1 MTLRPSFTTSL
12 SIAVMVAVAAL
23 PLREAFGDWDWAFSV
38 LGAALAAALVASV
51 LESAESR
58 PSGTAAALA
67 AVLGS
72 LVWAVTVSMRG
83 IFWTDPVSWAV
94 GRELGEGVFSGWEA
108 LLDEEF
114 PLTDRQ
120 SAETFTAILTWIAVA
135 LGVHVAARHRTVLA
149 GVAGAAAV
157 LWVSTTAA
165 LPRDL
170 TSAMVGIGVGG
181 LALLAIA
188 TTTRSS
194 KQHWR
199 PGRAGSLLLVIAGS
213 AGLAMVAATVAGLV
227 DREPVDPRAARTTE
241 TVTEVVPDILAEFG
255 ISVTDDR
262 VVLRLDGPPITS
274 PLRLRLQVY
283 DTHNGERWLP
293 ATDYEDVATFP
304 TPEIL
309 PPGEI
314 VNYAV
319 ELESS
324 TGPWIPLPDRLI
336 SLDINDILWN
346 EQAQTALET
355 TSVDTYEFT
364 GTSVDRTE
372 LEGLEADRNAVSGTF
387 SQTPSALPEEIR
399 AAAEAAALGSTDAI
413 STINAI
419 SARVRE
425 LERNESRPPGNSFG
439 RLRADLVDG
448 RATGAEQIASL
459 HALMLRAVGIPSRL
473 VVGYVATGPVVE
485 SSDLHVWTEAALP
498 GVGWVASDPVPP
510 VPDVAPDV
518 ADDATVTTTSLVEN
532 PVVRAQALP
541 RELGPGEDP
550 DETSIGGDDD
560 ITLRDTV
567 VYAAIAIAVLLAV
580 LIVVRVARRQFRH
593 ATNRRAASRVLG
605 AWAEFVDR
613 LRELGATITATSTIG
628 DVVATARSM
637 DDELGDEA
645 HLLGELAARALHGPT
660 DPTVDD
666 GTLAWEELRRVE
678 STLREVK
685 GGYTVILR
693 LIDPRV
699 LRYRPPRPPRSRQ
712 GRQPVG
718 FLRSR

>member
-1 MTLRPSFTTSL
+1 M
-12 SIAVMVAVAAL
+12 SIAAMVAAATL
-23 PLREAFGDWDWAFSV
+23 PLREAFGNWDWTISV
-38 LGAALAAALVASV
+38 LGAAVAAAIVASL
-51 LESAESR
+51 LESSESR
-58 PSGTAAALA
+58 ISGTAVALS

-83 IFWTDPVSWAV
+83 IFWADPVSRTV
-94 GRELGEGVFSGWEA
+94 GRELGDGIFSGWEA
-108 LLDEEF
+108 LLDDQG
-114 PLTDRQ
+114 PLTDPQ

-149 GVAGAAAV
+149 GVLGAAAM
-157 LWVSTTAA
+157 LSVSTAAA

-181 LALLAIA
+181 LALVAVA

-194 KQHWR
+194 TQRWH
-199 PGRAGSLLLVIAGS
+199 PGRTGSLLLVIAGS
-213 AGLAMVAATVAGLV
+213 AALAMAAATVAGLI
-227 DREPVDPRAARTTE
+227 DREPLDPRAARTTE

-255 ISVTDDR
+255 TAADDDR
-262 VVLRLDGPPITS
+262 VVLRLDGPPITT

-293 ATDYEDVATFP
+293 ATEFEDVATFP
-304 TPEIL
+304 TPEVL

-314 VNYAV
+314 VTFGV
-319 ELESS
+319 QLEPSS
-324 TGPWIPLPDRLI
+324 GPWIPLPDRLI

-355 TSVDTYEFT
+355 GDVDTYEFT
-364 GTSVDRTE
+364 GTSVTRTD
-372 LEGLEADRNAVSGTF
+372 LEGLEADRNTVSDSF
-387 SQTPSALPEEIR
+387 SQTPAALPEEIR
-399 AAAEAAALGSTDAI
+399 TAAETAAVGSTDAI
-413 STINAI
+413 STIDLI

-425 LERNESRPPGNSFG
+425 LGRSETRAPGNSFG
-439 RLRADLVDG
+439 RLRSDLVEG
-448 RATGAEQIASL
+448 RATGAEQLASL

-510 VPDVAPDV
+510 VPDTAPDV
-518 ADDATVTTTSLVEN
+518 DDDPTVTTTSLVEN
-532 PVVRAQALP
+532 PVVRTQALP

-550 DETSIGGDDD
+550 DEASIGAGND
-560 ITLRDTV
+560 ITLRDTI
-567 VYAAIAIAVLLAV
+567 VYAAIAIAA
-580 LIVVRVARRQFRH
+580 LIALSIAVRVARRQLRS
-593 ATNRRAASRVLG
+593 ATKRRSADRVLG

-613 LRELGATITATSTIG
+613 LRELGETITATATIG

-637 DDELGDEA
+637 DEHLGEEA
-645 HLLGELAARALHGPT
+645 HLLGELAADALHGPT

-666 GTLAWEELRRVE
+666 ANLAWEELRRIE
-678 STLREVK
+678 AMLREVK
-685 GGYTVILR
+685 GDRTAVLR

-699 LRYRPPRPPRSRQ
+699 LRYRPPRPPESRQ

-718 FLRSR
+718 AVTSR